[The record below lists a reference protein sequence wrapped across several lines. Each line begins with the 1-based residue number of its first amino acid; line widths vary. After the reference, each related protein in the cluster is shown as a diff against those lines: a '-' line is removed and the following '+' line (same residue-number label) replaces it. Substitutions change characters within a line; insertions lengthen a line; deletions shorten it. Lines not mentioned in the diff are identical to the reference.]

1 MVSASATWLS
11 AKGVPRGRRC
21 SQAYALHTVGK
32 VPAGTGSPKMAFE
45 EASRLLNPSW
55 RDGSTPV
62 APLSTALVQR
72 A

>member
-1 MVSASATWLS
+1 MPKLFGLLAGGAGFVLT
-11 AKGVPRGRRC
+11 PRT
-21 SQAYALHTVGK
+21 QHTVGK